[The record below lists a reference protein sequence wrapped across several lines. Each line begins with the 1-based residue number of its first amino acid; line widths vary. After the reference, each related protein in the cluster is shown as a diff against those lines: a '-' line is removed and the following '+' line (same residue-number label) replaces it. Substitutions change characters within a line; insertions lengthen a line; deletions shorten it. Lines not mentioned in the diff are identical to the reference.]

1 MAIYLDNAATSFPKP
16 ESVYEAVNNFQ
27 REIGGN
33 PGRSTHRFARIA
45 KRKVLETRKKIARL
59 CNIQDPSRV
68 IFTANGTE
76 ALNLAIKGVL
86 RPGDHV
92 ITSFFEHNSVNR
104 PLTKLISQ
112 GVSVT
117 WIPANL
123 EYGLDLNELSR
134 KIQKNSRM
142 IVLIHSSNVLGTL
155 FPISEV
161 GAIARENGLIFLVDG
176 AQTVGKLPIDVE
188 AMNIDLLA
196 APGHKGLFGPQ
207 GTGFLYLREG
217 VLMETLKEGGTGSR
231 SDLPRQP
238 EFLPDRFESGT
249 LNGPGIAGLGAGV
262 EFILQEGQEK
272 ISQKEKT
279 LLLQLW
285 EGLEKIPRVK
295 VYGPPPS
302 LPRATLVS
310 FNIEGLHCEDVG
322 FILDNV
328 FQIAVRSGLHCAPGI
343 HKIIGTFPE
352 GTVRVSPGYF
362 NIEKDIE
369 AFIAA
374 VEDIVKR

>member
-176 AQTVGKLPIDVE
+176 AQTFGKLPIDVE
-188 AMNIDLLA
+188 AMNID
-196 APGHKGLFGPQ
+196 
-207 GTGFLYLREG
+207 
-217 VLMETLKEGGTGSR
+217 
-231 SDLPRQP
+231 
-238 EFLPDRFESGT
+238 
-249 LNGPGIAGLGAGV
+249 
-262 EFILQEGQEK
+262 
-272 ISQKEKT
+272 
-279 LLLQLW
+279 
-285 EGLEKIPRVK
+285 
-295 VYGPPPS
+295 
-302 LPRATLVS
+302 
-310 FNIEGLHCEDVG
+310 
-322 FILDNV
+322 
-328 FQIAVRSGLHCAPGI
+328 
-343 HKIIGTFPE
+343 
-352 GTVRVSPGYF
+352 
-362 NIEKDIE
+362 
-369 AFIAA
+369 
-374 VEDIVKR
+374 